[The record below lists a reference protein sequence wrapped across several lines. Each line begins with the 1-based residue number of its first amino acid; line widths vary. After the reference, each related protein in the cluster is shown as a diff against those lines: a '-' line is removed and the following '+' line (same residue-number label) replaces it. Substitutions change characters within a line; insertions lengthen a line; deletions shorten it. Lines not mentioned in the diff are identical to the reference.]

1 MNLGLDAYTRNARL
15 KPALVAALPAAW
27 TVYPRPHAAERSLLV
42 SARKANARPGEDR
55 AFFSP
60 LSEPRGGG
68 GDRFLG
74 KPQPLRP
81 RLSAL
86 LFYVAMLSKVST
98 PHFKIPLTKSRC
110 LEIAA

>member
-1 MNLGLDAYTRNARL
+1 MPHSTLTEGD
-15 KPALVAALPAAW
+15 AALEGI
-27 TVYPRPHAAERSLLV
+27 AE
-42 SARKANARPGEDR
+42 KANARPGEDR

-86 LFYVAMLSKVST
+86 VFYVAMLSKVST
-98 PHFKIPLTKSRC
+98 PHFKNPLTKSRS
-110 LEIAA
+110 LEITAKSLARALLLKSYILSHTGAL